1 MKRFFLTLAALSVC
15 TAAPAAAQ
23 GFQVIVHADNP
34 VATIGKS
41 ELSGI
46 FFKKS
51 TKFPGG
57 KAATPVD
64 QEKSAAARDAFSK
77 AVHGRAVTAVTAFW
91 QQQIFAGQDVPP
103 AEKGDDADVIAFV
116 KSNPSAIGYVSA
128 GATLGA
134 GVKAVAIK

>member
-1 MKRFFLTLAALSVC
+1 MKRYFLTLAALSVLS
-15 TAAPAAAQ
+15 AAPAAAQ

-34 VATIGKS
+34 VAAIGKS
-41 ELSGI
+41 DLSGI
-46 FFKKS
+46 FLKKS

-64 QEKSAAARDAFSK
+64 QEKAAAARDAFSK
-77 AVHGRAVTAVTAFW
+77 AVHGRAATAVSAFW
-91 QQQIFAGQDVPP
+91 QQQIFAGQEVPP
-103 AEKGDDADVIAFV
+103 AEKGGDAEVIAFV
-116 KSNPSAIGYVSA
+116 KSNSAAIGYVTA